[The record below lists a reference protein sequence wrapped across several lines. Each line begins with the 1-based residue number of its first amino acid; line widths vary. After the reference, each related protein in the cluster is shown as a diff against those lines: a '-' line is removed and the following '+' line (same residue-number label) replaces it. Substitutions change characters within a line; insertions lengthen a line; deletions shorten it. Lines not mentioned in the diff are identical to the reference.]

1 MFAALR
7 AYIVGMQ
14 APRAPL
20 VPPEACAAAREHAGA
35 TSTAALTVES
45 VREYGYN
52 SDTIKLSVHGVSSC
66 LRLYEVDTDGNP
78 TASETHIK
86 QAVRA
91 FAAHGLA
98 PAVYAAG
105 SGWSLEP
112 WLGPTLESSAYL
124 PEDMQTLGRLLAALH
139 SSVPAAWF
147 APTREGVLRGFPAVQ
162 SHEQLHGFAPHAAAR
177 LALGVSVGGH
187 MRDQAQIRMLADTS
201 NAELLHLWASPNT
214 ALAPVHPAAQRVV
227 TVHGDAH
234 PRNLVRLGA
243 DDARI
248 VFIDLEL
255 ACVTQ
260 AVHDLA
266 LVLDEV
272 TAHSGAT
279 NEQARANEETL
290 LRAYLLASGFAEP
303 DPAEL
308 EQLVLDCR
316 IAHYCGLYLR
326 ARNLP
331 SEPGAAAA
339 VVRCVHGFAARA
351 RADASV
357 RQSIIDAPHCAS
369 FFADTLGAQVHE
381 LGGRC
386 KRSDPV
392 PVAASV

>member
-1 MFAALR
+1 
-7 AYIVGMQ
+7 MQ
-14 APRAPL
+14 ASRAPF
-20 VPPEACAAAREHAGA
+20 VPPEACTAARKHAGA
-35 TSTAALTVES
+35 ASTAPLTMES

-52 SDTIKLSVHGVSSC
+52 SDTIKLSVDTVSSC
-66 LRLYEVDTDGNP
+66 LRLYEVDTEGTPKACENH
-78 TASETHIK
+78 TK
-86 QAVRA
+86 QAAGA

-112 WLGPTLESSAYL
+112 WLGPTLQSSAYL

-139 SSVPAAWF
+139 SSVPTAWF
-147 APTREGVLRGFPAVQ
+147 VPTCEGVLRWFPAVQ
-162 SHEQLHGFAPHAAAR
+162 SYEQLQGFAPHAVAR
-177 LALGVSVGGH
+177 LALGVSVSGN
-187 MRDQAQIRMLADTS
+187 MRDEAQIRMLADTS
-201 NAELLHLWASPNT
+201 NAELLHLWASPDT

-234 PRNLVRLGA
+234 PRNLVRLGTG
-243 DDARI
+243 DARI

-272 TAHSGAT
+272 TAHCGAT

-316 IAHYCGLYLR
+316 IAHFCGLYLR

-331 SEPGAAAA
+331 LEPVAAAA
-339 VVRCVHGFAARA
+339 VVRCVHGFAARS
-351 RADASV
+351 RADARV
-357 RQSIIDAPHCAS
+357 RRSIIDAPHCAS

-386 KRSDPV
+386 KRPDPV
-392 PVAASV
+392 PVPVSV